1 MCPTVKLLLISLLL
15 AGVAVISATKE
26 RTKRNAQVPQE
37 PQPQE
42 TSVPNL
48 STSPSPLGRF
58 LQGVSG
64 RIRHRL
70 ENRNLTSIDARPLWG
85 PVSRINQQQTGPL
98 VLDGLLRRINE
109 NWIRRFS
116 GSNTT
121 VPSRNLLLLRELFQ
135 LRNVSST
142 DQRARIDG
150 LIDRFFSDLRQRLSG
165 SNMTIPSQNLQELRN
180 LIRQRIEQHRNRTQ
194 QGLQELLRRIESLL
208 RQRIGTTVPGR
219 VPPSLPQTSG
229 GGSVPSTG
237 SGSGSGS
244 GSGESGD
251 RSGSA
256 SSGSGESGTS
266 S

>member
-15 AGVAVISATKE
+15 AGVAVVSATKE

-37 PQPQE
+37 PQPLG
-42 TSVPNL
+42 T

-58 LQGVSG
+58 LQGVSD
-64 RIRHRL
+64 RIRNGL
-70 ENRNLTSIDARPLWG
+70 ENRNSSSTNRFPLRDLI
-85 PVSRINQQQTGPL
+85 PRINQLRNGSL
-98 VLDGLLRRINE
+98 GLDGLLRRINE
-109 NWIRRFS
+109 TWIRRFS

-135 LRNVSST
+135 LRNASST

-150 LIDRFFSDLRQRLSG
+150 LIERFFSDLRQRLSG
-165 SNMTIPSQNLQELRN
+165 SNMTIPSQNLQELRD

-194 QGLQELLRRIESLL
+194 VRLQELLRRIESILG
-208 RQRIGTTVPGR
+208 QRLGTPGQGR
-219 VPPSLPQTSG
+219 VPPRLPQTSG

-256 SSGSGESGTS
+256 SSGSGESGAS